1 MKLQYYAP
9 AVAESY
15 CVGIH
20 NGHGLGSVFA
30 RLFSKIAAK
39 TAAKAAA
46 KVTTAAGKKALKVV
60 VNKGA
65 QLGKK
70 ALNVAQNQGV
80 KVIKKYGK
88 KAISK
93 AGKAASK
100 YALEKINTASEKA
113 INKGL
118 PPEAVH
124 SIKDTL
130 ERGVKSAQVDVT
142 NAALK
147 KANIL
152 VDKASSSAYKTANK
166 YIDKNVEK
174 VTGQPLPSKVS
185 KPVRKKSQKFSS
197 KIADRKR
204 KTPTF
209 SGVSAKKKRPINI
222 QNIIEEA

>member
-1 MKLQYYAP
+1 MKLHYYAP
-9 AVAESY
+9 AVSESY

-46 KVTTAAGKKALKVV
+46 RVAKAAGKKALKVAV
-60 VNKGA
+60 TKGA

-70 ALNVAQNQGV
+70 ALNVAKNQGV
-80 KVIKKYGK
+80 KVIKEYGK
-88 KAISK
+88 EAKTK
-93 AGKAASK
+93 AGKAASE
-100 YALEKINTASEKA
+100 YALEKINSTSEKA

-130 ERGVKSAQVDVT
+130 ERGVKSAQLDVT

-174 VTGQPLPSKVS
+174 VTGQPSKVS
-185 KPVRKKSQKFSS
+185 KPVGKKSQKFSS